1 MLYIMCDKIYEYRK
15 LDHTKGV
22 CVGHVLESIRLFVVY
37 FVGFSLFFFISSVF
51 PYSCRVTYCVLP
63 RGSLGRN
70 WTTRKLFI

>member
-37 FVGFSLFFFISSVF
+37 FVGFSLFFFSFHRFFRIVA
-51 PYSCRVTYCVLP
+51 
-63 RGSLGRN
+63 G
-70 WTTRKLFI
+70 